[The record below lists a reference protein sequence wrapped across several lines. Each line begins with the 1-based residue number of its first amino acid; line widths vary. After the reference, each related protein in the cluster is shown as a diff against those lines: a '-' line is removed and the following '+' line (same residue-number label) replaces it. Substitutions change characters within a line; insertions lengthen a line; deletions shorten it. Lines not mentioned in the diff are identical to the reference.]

1 MSSAESTV
9 QFWQLIRII
18 NAAVLINLIARSW
31 AGNYTLMKLGYP
43 CINLSLPCRSS
54 RTFRLASWSEDRFI
68 ETVTNNLACLLRIL
82 EFNAGH
88 GLLLFRIT
96 SDLIPF
102 ASHSICAVPWQ
113 RYFKKEFSAI
123 GSFVKQNGMR
133 LSMHPD
139 QFTLIN
145 SLDEEIYTRSVRE
158 LMYHADVLDLLSAS
172 RSHKIQI
179 HVGGVYGDKEK
190 SLARFISRYRS
201 LPLKVRRRLVIE
213 NDDRLYS
220 VADCLKIHDRVGVP
234 VVLDTL
240 HHRIINEGEPIRTAF
255 MKICSTW
262 KRADGMPMVDYSTQ
276 DKKKRPGCHAET
288 IHPGEFRSF
297 LKAMRGLDFDM
308 MFEIKDKEKSALKA
322 AAILQTLRETA
333 G

>member
-1 MSSAESTV
+1 
-9 QFWQLIRII
+9 
-18 NAAVLINLIARSW
+18 
-31 AGNYTLMKLGYP
+31 MKIGYP

-54 RTFRLASWSEDRFI
+54 RTFRLASWTEDRFLD
-68 ETVTNNLACLLRIL
+68 TVKGNLACLNQIL

-88 GLLLFRIT
+88 NLLLFRVT

-102 ASHSICAVPWQ
+102 ASHPVCTVPWQ
-113 RYFKKEFSAI
+113 RYFKKEFSDI
-123 GSFVKQNGMR
+123 GGFVRRNGIR

-145 SLDEEIYTRSVRE
+145 SLDEEIFTRSVRE

-190 SLARFISRYRS
+190 SMARFISRYRR
-201 LPLKVRRRLVIE
+201 LPLNVRRRLVIE

-220 VADCLKIHDRVGVP
+220 VADCLRIHDRVGVP

-240 HHRIINEGEPIRTAF
+240 HHRIINDGESIRTAF
-255 MKICSTW
+255 RNICSTW
-262 KRADGMPMVDYSTQ
+262 KRADGVPMVDYSTQ
-276 DKKKRPGCHAET
+276 DRKKRPGSHAET
-288 IHPGEFRSF
+288 IDPGEFRSF

-322 AAILQTLRETA
+322 AAILKNYCPQNYPR
-333 G
+333 

>member
-1 MSSAESTV
+1 
-9 QFWQLIRII
+9 
-18 NAAVLINLIARSW
+18 
-31 AGNYTLMKLGYP
+31 MKLGYP

-54 RTFRLASWSEDRFI
+54 RTFRLASWSEERFI
-68 ETVTNNLACLLRIL
+68 ETVKNNLACLLRIL

-123 GSFVKQNGMR
+123 GSFVKQKGMR

-145 SLDEEIYTRSVRE
+145 SLDEEIFKRSVRE

-190 SLARFISRYRS
+190 SMARFISRYRS
-201 LPLKVRRRLVIE
+201 LPVKVRRRLVIE

-220 VADCLKIHDRVGVP
+220 IADCLKIHGRVGVP

-240 HHRIINEGEPIRTAF
+240 HHRIINEGESIRAAF
-255 MKICSTW
+255 MKICPTW
-262 KRADGMPMVDYSTQ
+262 KKADGLPMVDYSSQ
-276 DKKKRPGCHAET
+276 DKKNARDLMLKQLIPGSLEV
-288 IHPGEFRSF
+288 F
-297 LKAMRGLDFDM
+297 LKPCT
-308 MFEIKDKEKSALKA
+308 AL
-322 AAILQTLRETA
+322 I
-333 G
+333 